1 MGIAVAV
8 PVLQLAITLAY
19 WHAYLHRPFWVI
31 IFTSFALNNLAKLP
45 HGLWKP
51 WAGMVFP
58 LIAVLVSGIENV
70 LASINAVAN
79 ADAGSMLGWG
89 TRQGARERAA
99 LALLEVQE
107 IREKRRVA
115 RNALLAC
122 WLFANY
128 SVGVLPFALG
138 IELIV
143 LKFMYAFA
151 AIHLMLNMTLGC
163 CYSFWLYWT
172 LTKASERQ
180 VSKSVS
186 ESEGLPSS
194 HVKAVDCDPFSAEDG
209 KGPLLTQGGKL
220 NYNLLAA

>member
-1 MGIAVAV
+1 MG
-8 PVLQLAITLAY
+8 
-19 WHAYLHRPFWVI
+19 
-31 IFTSFALNNLAKLP
+31 LP

-70 LASINAVAN
+70 LATINAVAN

-107 IREKRRVA
+107 VREKRRVA